1 MPARFWSRAVW
12 ARWSWAILASLTVL
26 VVACA
31 PTAPGR
37 TTGETSSGTPAAPKT
52 VRMGISV
59 DAEPTEGGIF
69 GARSAGGFEAI
80 FALHGALTVYDTTTA
95 LQIAP
100 RIAERVPTIENGD
113 WQVFPDGTM
122 EVTWKLR
129 PDVRWH
135 DGTPATTDDF
145 VLGYRIAVDDPFGR
159 GTGTIRQI
167 ASVTA
172 TDRSTLSIRW
182 KNIFI
187 YANHMGIE
195 TGLIPYPNHK
205 LGPLWEAG
213 DKQAF
218 ANSSFLADDFVG
230 LGPYKLREWLRGSY
244 LEATA
249 FEDYFEG
256 KPKIDRL
263 SIRWFGDTNTLVVAF
278 MAGDLDLIPVGSMK
292 EGEADT
298 LKRQYEAAG
307 AGSVIVS
314 NAKLRQGMWQLRDP
328 DAVWARD
335 ARVRQALVQ
344 LIDRPSIAETVQYGL
359 SHVDDIP
366 LLRSDPAYRIA
377 QQKGLPRLD
386 FDVNQ
391 AHRLLGEAGLTR
403 GSDGSYRTQAGTP
416 FSLELSTTGDIT
428 TNVQEM
434 LAISNA
440 WKTNGMEPVNVIIPG
455 TANKDEVRN
464 KLQGVNITSSD
475 LAYRAFEAFTTSTIA
490 TEANRWRG
498 DNISGYSNP
507 AFDQSYTRLLSTIN
521 AAERDQIAADMVKTT
536 LDQVLYIPITYSS
549 DVAAASKA
557 IRGVTGVLRP
567 QPVTAWN
574 VAAWEMN

>member
-1 MPARFWSRAVW
+1 MATTYQSSV
-12 ARWSWAILASLTVL
+12 RWIRLTAPFVVSLAMLL
-26 VVACA
+26 AACA
-31 PTAPGR
+31 PAAPGQTR
-37 TTGETSSGTPAAPKT
+37 DQQSQVVPAAPQT
-52 VRMGISV
+52 LRMGISA

-69 GARSAGGFEAI
+69 GARSAGGFELI
-80 FALHGALTVYDTTTA
+80 FALHGALTVYDTTSA
-95 LQIAP
+95 LQVTP
-100 RIAERVPTIENGD
+100 RIAERAPTIENGD
-113 WQVFPDGTM
+113 WQVLPDGTM

-129 PDVRWH
+129 PDVKWH

-145 VLGYRIAVDDPFGR
+145 VLGYKIAAEDPFGR

-167 ASVTA
+167 ANVAA
-172 TDRSTLSIRW
+172 TDRHTLSIRW
-182 KNIFI
+182 KNTFI

-205 LGPLWEAG
+205 LGALWEAG

-218 ANSSFLADDFVG
+218 ANSTFLADEYVG

-307 AGSVIVS
+307 AGRVIVS

-328 DAVWARD
+328 DAAWARD

-344 LIDRPSIAETVQYGL
+344 FIDRPTIAETVQYGL
-359 SHVDDIP
+359 SQVDDIP
-366 LLRSDPAYRIA
+366 LQRSDPAYRIA

-391 AHRLLGEAGLTR
+391 AHRLLAEAGLTR
-403 GSDGSYRTQAGTP
+403 GTDGSYRTQAGAP
-416 FSLELSTTGDIT
+416 FSLELSTTGDIN
-428 TNVQEM
+428 TNIQEM
-434 LAISNA
+434 LAISNL
-440 WKTNGMEPVNVIIPG
+440 WKTNGLEPVNVIIPG

-490 TEANRWRG
+490 TEAGRWRG

-507 AFDQSYTRLLSTIN
+507 TFDQSYTRLLGTIN
-521 AAERDQIAADMVKTT
+521 AAERDPLAADLVKTM
-536 LDQVLYIPITYSS
+536 LDQGLYIPLTYSS
-549 DVAAASKA
+549 DVAATSQA

-574 VAAWEMN
+574 MHLWEKS